1 MLSGSVP
8 RTGVLRI
15 TEELTKSIL
24 MFKKED
30 SLACMPLA
38 EVVCVLFGKVRAGR
52 TCTSASQTPV
62 IYTLLVGQDRFP
74 GRLVSFQCETLTQ
87 KPVVWDESPCSCC
100 VTRSS
105 AAWLLSTGALPGTT
119 DPEDIQDSSLPK
131 LHVRVPPTMLKKVR
145 AVACSAAL
153 VCQGFRFQRELWTR
167 EAVRT
172 PGLAAKPRGDPGSIM
187 ECMTSLGTTET
198 LNVFFLVCTQAQAP
212 GLSGSAVRGH
222 GKVGIPHDPRLRVTG
237 G

>member
-131 LHVRVPPTMLKKVR
+131 LHVRVPPTMLKKEIGR
-145 AVACSAAL
+145 AHV
-153 VCQGFRFQRELWTR
+153 
-167 EAVRT
+167 
-172 PGLAAKPRGDPGSIM
+172 
-187 ECMTSLGTTET
+187 
-198 LNVFFLVCTQAQAP
+198 
-212 GLSGSAVRGH
+212 
-222 GKVGIPHDPRLRVTG
+222 
-237 G
+237 